1 MNQTTYQTTE
11 ITPTTPTSF
20 LSSGHLPT
28 LVACLLYFD
37 VSFMVWVLLGPLA
50 PFLSEDLKL
59 TAAQKGLMVALP
71 LLGGALFRPIMGV
84 LGDLLGGRRA
94 GMLGLSLTLLPLLT
108 GWRFARHLHD
118 FYAVGILLGIAGA
131 SFAVALPLA
140 GSWYPPERQGLA
152 MGIAGAGNSG
162 TLLATLLAPRLAQAF
177 GWPRTFAVAMLPVLA
192 VLVLFGLMAKNSPVD
207 VTLKPRW
214 RDYAAV
220 LREPDTGWF
229 CFFYSFTFGGFVGLA
244 SFLTI
249 FFHDQYLLS
258 KVRAGDFTTIVVVAG
273 SFLRPVGGW
282 LADKFGGYRVLLMLL
297 SGAACC
303 LAGVGTLP
311 SLPAITVLLFVTM
324 GMLGMGNGAV
334 FQLVPQR
341 FSQRVGVLTGLVG
354 AAGGLG
360 GFVLPS
366 ILGAV
371 KDRTG
376 QYSLGLFLFAAA
388 FLAAAFALLQL
399 GPVWRSTWTSSSVE
413 RAGIFC
419 YRSLAKSW
427 ASSEN

>member
-1 MNQTTYQTTE
+1 MNQPAK
-11 ITPTTPTSF
+11 ISPRTPDSF
-20 LSSGHLPT
+20 LGSGHLPT
-28 LVACLLYFD
+28 LIACLLYFD

-59 TAAQKGLMVALP
+59 TPAQKGLMVAVP

-94 GMLGLSLTLLPLLT
+94 GLLGLSLTLLPLLM

-118 FYAVGILLGIAGA
+118 FYAVGMLLGIAGA

-162 TLLATLLAPRLAQAF
+162 TLLATLFAPRLAQAF
-177 GWPRTFAVAMLPVLA
+177 GWPRTFALAMLPVFA
-192 VLVLFGLMAKNSPVD
+192 VFVLFGWMAKNNP
-207 VTLKPRW
+207 LQAAAKPSW

-229 CFFYSFTFGGFVGLA
+229 CLFYSCTFGGFVGLA

-249 FFHDQYLLS
+249 FFHDQYLLP
-258 KVRAGDFTTIVVVAG
+258 KVKAGDFTTIVVVAG

-282 LADKFGGYRVLLMLL
+282 LADKIGGYRLLLMLL

-303 LAGVGTLP
+303 LTGVGTLP
-311 SLPAITVLLFVTM
+311 SLPVVVVLLFGTM

-341 FSQRVGVLTGLVG
+341 FSERVGVLTGLVG

-360 GFVLPS
+360 GFILPS

-376 QYSLGLFLFAAA
+376 RYGLGLFLFAGA
-388 FLAAAFALLQL
+388 FLAAAFVLLQL
-399 GPVWRSTWTSSSVE
+399 GSVWRATWNASSVE
-413 RAGIFC
+413 RAGIFS
-419 YRSLAKSW
+419 YRSFARSW

>member
-1 MNQTTYQTTE
+1 MNQPAE
-11 ITPTTPTSF
+11 IVPRTSESF
-20 LSSGHLPT
+20 LSAGHFPT
-28 LVACLLYFD
+28 LIACLLYFD
-37 VSFMVWVLLGPLA
+37 ASFMVWVLLGPLA

-59 TAAQKGLMVALP
+59 TAAQKGLMVAVP

-84 LGDLLGGRRA
+84 MGDVLGGRRA
-94 GMLGLSLTLLPLLT
+94 GMLGLGLTLLPLLL

-162 TLLATLLAPRLAQAF
+162 TLLATLFAPRLAQAF
-177 GWPRTFAVAMLPVLA
+177 GWPKTFALAMLPVFA
-192 VLVLFGLMAKNSPVD
+192 VFVLFSLMAKNNPLSVAA
-207 VTLKPRW
+207 KPSW

-220 LREPDTGWF
+220 IREPDTGWF

-249 FFHDQYLLS
+249 FFHDQYLLP
-258 KVRAGDFTTIVVVAG
+258 KVKAGDFTTIVVVAG

-282 LADKFGGYRVLLMLL
+282 LADKIGGYRLLLMLL

-311 SLPAITVLLFVTM
+311 SLPVVVVLLFVTM

-360 GFVLPS
+360 GFALPS
-366 ILGAV
+366 LLGAV

-376 QYSLGLFLFAAA
+376 QYSLGLFFFAAA
-388 FLAAAFALLQL
+388 FLVAAFVLLRL
-399 GPVWRSTWTSSSVE
+399 GSVWRATWNSASAE

-419 YRSLAKSW
+419 YRSFARSW

>member
-1 MNQTTYQTTE
+1 MNQ
-11 ITPTTPTSF
+11 PTATKVSPSTSNSF
-20 LSSGHLPT
+20 LRSGHLPT
-28 LVACLLYFD
+28 LIACLLYFD

-59 TAAQKGLMVALP
+59 TAAQKGLMVAVP
-71 LLGGALFRPIMGV
+71 LLGGALFRPLMGV

-94 GMLGLSLTLLPLLT
+94 GMLGLGLTLLPLLL

-118 FYAVGILLGIAGA
+118 LYVVGILLGIAGA

-162 TLLATLLAPRLAQAF
+162 TLLATLFAPRVAQTL
-177 GWPRTFAVAMLPVLA
+177 GWPKTFAMATLPVFV
-192 VLVLFGLMAKNSPVD
+192 VLVLFTLIAKNNPLSVAA
-207 VTLKPRW
+207 KPSW
-214 RDYAAV
+214 RDYAA
-220 LREPDTGWF
+220 LLGEADTGWF

-249 FFHDQYLLS
+249 FFHDQYFLS
-258 KVRAGDFTTIVVVAG
+258 KVRAGDFTTIVAVAG

-282 LADKFGGYRVLLMLL
+282 LADKIGGYRLLLMLL

-311 SLPAITVLLFVTM
+311 SLPVVVVLLLVTM
-324 GMLGMGNGAV
+324 GILGMGNGAV

-371 KDRTG
+371 KDWTG

-388 FLAAAFALLQL
+388 FLVAAFLLLRL
-399 GPVWRSTWTSSSVE
+399 GSVWRTTWNSVSVE

-419 YRSLAKSW
+419 YRSFARSW

>member
-1 MNQTTYQTTE
+1 MNQPDAPE
-11 ITPTTPTSF
+11 ILPRTPDSF

-37 VSFMVWVLLGPLA
+37 ASFMVWVLLGPLA

-59 TAAQKGLMVALP
+59 TAAQKGLMVAVP

-84 LGDLLGGRRA
+84 VGDLLGGRRA
-94 GMLGLSLTLLPLLT
+94 GMLGLGLTLLPLLL

-118 FYAVGILLGIAGA
+118 FYVVGILLGIAGA

-162 TLLATLLAPRLAQAF
+162 TLLATLFAPRLAQAF

-192 VLVLFGLMAKNSPVD
+192 VLVLFGLMAKNNP
-207 VTLKPRW
+207 LHAAAKPSW
-214 RDYAAV
+214 RDYAA
-220 LREPDTGWF
+220 LIREPDTGWF

-258 KVRAGDFTTIVVVAG
+258 KVKAGDFTTIVVVAG

-282 LADKFGGYRVLLMLL
+282 LADRIGGYRLLLILL
-297 SGAACC
+297 SSLSCC
-303 LAGVGTLP
+303 LAGIGTLP
-311 SLPAITVLLFVTM
+311 SLPIVVVLLFVAM

-360 GFVLPS
+360 GFALPS
-366 ILGAV
+366 ILGV
-371 KDRTG
+371 LKDRTG

-388 FLAAAFALLQL
+388 FLLAAFVLLQL
-399 GPVWRSTWTSSSVE
+399 GSAWRTKWSPFSVE

-419 YRSLAKSW
+419 YRSFARSW

>member
-1 MNQTTYQTTE
+1 MKQPNAAE
-11 ITPTTPTSF
+11 IVSRTPDRF

-28 LVACLLYFD
+28 LIACLLYFD

-59 TAAQKGLMVALP
+59 TAAQKGFMVAVP
-71 LLGGALFRPIMGV
+71 LLGGALFRPIMGA

-94 GMLGLSLTLLPLLT
+94 GMLGLGLTLLPLLL

-118 FYAVGILLGIAGA
+118 FYGVGILLGIAGA

-162 TLLATLLAPRLAQAF
+162 TLLATLFAPRLAQAF
-177 GWPRTFAVAMLPVLA
+177 GWPKTFAVAMMPVFV
-192 VLVLFGLMAKNSPVD
+192 VLVLFGLMAKNNPRS
-207 VTLKPRW
+207 VTAKPNW
-214 RDYAAV
+214 GDYAAV

-229 CFFYSFTFGGFVGLA
+229 CLFYSFTFGGFVGLA
-244 SFLTI
+244 SFLSI
-249 FFHDQYLLS
+249 FFHDQYLLP
-258 KVRAGDFTTIVVVAG
+258 KVKAGDFTTIVVVAG

-282 LADKFGGYRVLLMLL
+282 LADKIGGYRLLLMLL

-303 LAGVGTLP
+303 LGGVGTLP
-311 SLPAITVLLFVTM
+311 SLPVVVVLLFATM
-324 GMLGMGNGAV
+324 SMLGMGNGAV

-341 FSQRVGVLTGLVG
+341 FSQRVGVLTGIVG

-360 GFVLPS
+360 GFFLPS

-371 KDRTG
+371 KDWTG
-376 QYSLGLFLFAAA
+376 QYHLGLFLVAGAYLVAA
-388 FLAAAFALLQL
+388 FVLLQL
-399 GPVWRSTWTSSSVE
+399 GNVWHTTWSPPAME

-419 YRSLAKSW
+419 YRSFAKTL

>member
-1 MNQTTYQTTE
+1 MNEPDAVTT
-11 ITPTTPTSF
+11 ITRTPDSF
-20 LSSGHLPT
+20 LNSGHLPT

-37 VSFMVWVLLGPLA
+37 ASFMVWVLLGPLA

-59 TAAQKGLMVALP
+59 TAAQKGMVVAVP

-94 GMLGLSLTLLPLLT
+94 GMLGLGLTLLPLVI

-140 GSWYPPERQGLA
+140 GSWYPPEHQGLA

-162 TLLATLLAPRLAQAF
+162 TLVATLFAPRLAQAF
-177 GWPRTFAVAMLPVLA
+177 GWPKTFALAMLPVFA
-192 VLVLFGLMAKNSPVD
+192 VFVLFGLMARNNPLRPAAKLS
-207 VTLKPRW
+207 W

-220 LREPDTGWF
+220 IREPDTGWF

-249 FFHDQYLLS
+249 FFHDQYLLP
-258 KVRAGDFTTIVVVAG
+258 KVKAGDFTTIVVVAG

-282 LADKFGGYRVLLMLL
+282 LADKVGGYRLLLILL
-297 SGAACC
+297 SGLSCC

-311 SLPAITVLLFVTM
+311 SLPVVVVLLFVAM

-360 GFVLPS
+360 GFALPS

-388 FLAAAFALLQL
+388 FLLAAFVLLQL
-399 GPVWRSTWTSSSVE
+399 GSVWRTTWSSLSVE

-419 YRSLAKSW
+419 YRSFARGL

>member
-1 MNQTTYQTTE
+1 MNQPENTS
-11 ITPTTPTSF
+11 PRSPDSF

-28 LVACLLYFD
+28 LIACLLYFD

-59 TAAQKGLMVALP
+59 TAAQKGLMVAVP

-94 GMLGLSLTLLPLLT
+94 GMLGLGLTLLPLLR

-118 FYAVGILLGIAGA
+118 FYAVGMLLGIAGA

-162 TLLATLLAPRLAQAF
+162 TLLATLFAPRLAQAF
-177 GWPRTFAVAMLPVLA
+177 GWPKTFALAMLPVFA
-192 VLVLFGLMAKNSPVD
+192 VLVLFGLMAKNNPLSVAA
-207 VTLKPRW
+207 KPSW

-220 LREPDTGWF
+220 IREPDTGWF
-229 CFFYSFTFGGFVGLA
+229 CFFYSCTFGGFVGLA

-249 FFHDQYLLS
+249 FFHDQYLLP
-258 KVRAGDFTTIVVVAG
+258 KVKAGDFTTVVVVAG

-282 LADKFGGYRVLLMLL
+282 LADKIGGYRLLLMLL

-311 SLPAITVLLFVTM
+311 SLPVVVVLLFVTM

-341 FSQRVGVLTGLVG
+341 FSQRIGVLTGLVG

-360 GFVLPS
+360 GFALPS

-388 FLAAAFALLQL
+388 FLLAAFVLLQL
-399 GPVWRSTWTSSSVE
+399 GSAWRATWTSAAVE

-419 YRSLAKSW
+419 YRSFARSW